1 MKFSEQMLS
10 IKHMHELGKINI
22 NYILPLDIL
31 NSHFALLFL
40 FIYKYLRT
48 QLMLIH
54 KYEKF
59 QKLYFPLTHPL

>member
-31 NSHFALLFL
+31 DSHFALLFL
-40 FIYKYLRT
+40 IIYKYLS
-48 QLMLIH
+48 
-54 KYEKF
+54 
-59 QKLYFPLTHPL
+59 